1 MKLEQLS
8 NATDHGDSDDDHGDS
23 DGDHDSSFDVED
35 ESDDAEAS
43 SGAKDLRDTTIKLVR
58 LLANL
63 TIDPTIGA
71 QATGRKSVL
80 EVPIVVMNIQYIHR
94 LRLR

>member
-1 MKLEQLS
+1 MKLDQQS
-8 NATDHGDSDDDHGDS
+8 NATDHGDDHGD
-23 DGDHDSSFDVED
+23 DDDNDSSFDIEE

-43 SGAKDLRDTTIKLVR
+43 SGEKDLRDTTIKLVR

-63 TIDPTIGA
+63 TIDPIIGA

-80 EVPIVVMNIQYIHR
+80 EVVM
-94 LRLR
+94 

>member
-1 MKLEQLS
+1 MNLEQS
-8 NATDHGDSDDDHGDS
+8 HRSPSDDIDQD
-23 DGDHDSSFDVED
+23 DGNDSSFEMEEN
-35 ESDDAEAS
+35 ESDGEAS
-43 SGAKDLRDTTIKLVR
+43 SGEKDLRDATIKLVR

-80 EVPIVVMNIQYIHR
+80 EVCYYCDAYID
-94 LRLR
+94 